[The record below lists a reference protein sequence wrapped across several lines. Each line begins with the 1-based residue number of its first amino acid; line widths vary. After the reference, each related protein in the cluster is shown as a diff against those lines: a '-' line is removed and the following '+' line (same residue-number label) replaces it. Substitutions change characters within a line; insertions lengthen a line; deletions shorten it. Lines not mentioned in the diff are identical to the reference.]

1 MKINLSPT
9 QQKIVD
15 HVDGALLV
23 NAGPGSGK
31 TRVLI
36 ERIKKL
42 LLIKKRS
49 KILALTFSNLAAEE
63 MKNRLQEDASIEEYV
78 ENVTVGT
85 IHSFCLEIVQT
96 RGNLIGLTQDLVLF
110 ENITDRQTVL
120 RDVFHGD
127 TELFSLLN
135 SREKPDVFL
144 TKCLDLISEQ
154 KKKFILPELCE
165 LKDPFPR
172 IYSGYNQYLLEQN
185 AIDFDDILFY
195 SYRILTENPSVS
207 RLYTSLYHFIC
218 VDEAQDLNFAQYEVI
233 KALCGIEYKN
243 IMFVGDEKQSIYGFN
258 GSDSNLMSKS
268 FVKDFSPT
276 EYTLNE
282 NFRSA
287 KAIVAYANKL
297 EQSDSIANYYYDGEL
312 KSYSFSN
319 EKEEAAFIIGRIE
332 ELLQKGH
339 KDIEGD
345 LSYDDFAII
354 ARNKYVFG
362 EIEKL
367 LLEKD
372 FPFFYKKTVSGIDSE
387 SDYMKVFELSMRLL
401 INPRDIIHFRELNKL
416 TKTQVLKDI
425 PSNSGL
431 ELLHTVLND
440 SLYSTILVALSELE
454 NENFEF
460 AKSLQ
465 VLNDFATTTIS
476 INSEERY
483 LIISDIEQ
491 WKMHW
496 KKYVGQVQR
505 EHRTLVSFRNYIS
518 LGKTQDISSDN
529 GIALLT
535 AHMSKGLQ
543 YEVVF
548 VVGLTEGTF
557 PDYRAVNSGEKE
569 MEQEKNN
576 MYVATTR
583 AKRLCYLTYPRV
595 KMMPWGEPKVQRKSR
610 FIVDLIDELSFS
622 S

>member
-1 MKINLSPT
+1 MKLNLSPT

-23 NAGPGSGK
+23 KAGPGSGK

-36 ERIKKL
+36 ERMKKL
-42 LLIKKRS
+42 LLTKKRS

-63 MKNRLQEDASIEEYV
+63 MKNRLQEDAAIEDYID
-78 ENVTVGT
+78 NVTVGT

-96 RGNLIGLTQDLVLF
+96 RGNLIGLRTDLVLF
-110 ENITDRQTVL
+110 ENTTDRQTVL
-120 RDVFHGD
+120 RDVFHRD
-127 TELFSLLN
+127 TELLALLN
-135 SREKPDVFL
+135 SREKPDAFL
-144 TKCLDLISEQ
+144 SQCLNLISEQ

-172 IYSGYNQYLLEQN
+172 IYSGYNQYLIEQN

-195 SYRILTENPSVS
+195 AYLILIENPSVVH
-207 RLYTSLYHFIC
+207 LYTSLYQYIC

-233 KALCGIEYKN
+233 KALCGTDYKN
-243 IMFVGDEKQSIYGFN
+243 VMFVGDENQSIYGFN
-258 GSDSNLMSKS
+258 GSDSSLMSKS

-297 EQSDSIANYYYDGEL
+297 EQSDSVSNYYYDGEL
-312 KSYSFSN
+312 KTYSFSN
-319 EKEEAAFIIGRIE
+319 EMDEATFIVGRIE

-339 KDIEGD
+339 KEIEGD

-362 EIEKL
+362 EIEKQL
-367 LLEKD
+367 TKKEI
-372 FPFFYKKTVSGIDSE
+372 PFFYKKTVSGIDSE
-387 SDYMKVFELSMRLL
+387 SDFMKVFELSMRLL
-401 INPRDIIHFRELNKL
+401 INQRDVIHLRELNKL
-416 TKTQVLKDI
+416 TKAQALEVTTFNSGFELLQSVLKDSSYSKI
-425 PSNSGL
+425 L
-431 ELLHTVLND
+431 DALKEIEND
-440 SLYSTILVALSELE
+440 
-454 NENFEF
+454 NFEF

-465 VLNDFATTTIS
+465 VLNDFASNTTS
-476 INSEERY
+476 INDDDRY
-483 LIISDIEQ
+483 LICSDIEQ
-491 WKMHW
+491 WEKHW
-496 KKYVGQVQR
+496 KKYIGQVQR
-505 EHRTLVSFRNYIS
+505 EHRTLVSFRNLIS
-518 LGKTQDISSDN
+518 LGKTQDVSADS

-548 VVGLTEGTF
+548 VAGLTEGTF

-569 MEQEKNN
+569 MKQEKNN
-576 MYVATTR
+576 MYVAATR
-583 AKRLCYLTYPRV
+583 AKRLCYLTYPKV
-595 KMMPWGEPKVQRKSR
+595 KMMPWGESKSQRKSR
-610 FIVDLIDELSFS
+610 FIIDVKEETIVS
-622 S
+622 

>member
-1 MKINLSPT
+1 MKLNLSPT

-23 NAGPGSGK
+23 KAGPGSGK

-36 ERIKKL
+36 ERMKKL
-42 LLIKKRS
+42 LLTKKRS

-63 MKNRLQEDASIEEYV
+63 MKNRLQEDAAIEDYID
-78 ENVTVGT
+78 NVTVGT

-96 RGNLIGLTQDLVLF
+96 RGNLIGLRTDLVLF
-110 ENITDRQTVL
+110 ENTTDRQTVL
-120 RDVFHGD
+120 RDVFHRD
-127 TELFSLLN
+127 TELLALLN
-135 SREKPDVFL
+135 SREKPDAFL
-144 TKCLDLISEQ
+144 SQCLNLISEQ

-172 IYSGYNQYLLEQN
+172 IYSGYNQYLIEQN

-195 SYRILTENPSVS
+195 AYLILIENPSVVH
-207 RLYTSLYHFIC
+207 LYTSLYRYIC

-233 KALCGIEYKN
+233 KALCGTDYKN
-243 IMFVGDEKQSIYGFN
+243 VMFVGDENQSIYGFN
-258 GSDSNLMSKS
+258 GSDSSLMSKG

-297 EQSDSIANYYYDGEL
+297 EQSDSVSNYYYDGEL
-312 KSYSFSN
+312 KTYSFSN
-319 EKEEAAFIIGRIE
+319 EMDESTFIVGRIE

-339 KDIEGD
+339 KEIEGD

-362 EIEKL
+362 EIEKQL
-367 LLEKD
+367 IKKEI
-372 FPFFYKKTVSGIDSE
+372 PFFYKKTVSGIDSE
-387 SDYMKVFELSMRLL
+387 SDFMKVFELSMRLL
-401 INPRDIIHFRELNKL
+401 INQRDVIHLRELIML
-416 TKTQVLKDI
+416 TKTQDLEGATF
-425 PSNSGL
+425 NSGF
-431 ELLHTVLND
+431 ELLQSVLND
-440 SLYSTILVALSELE
+440 SSYSKILDALKEIE
-454 NENFEF
+454 NDNFEF

-465 VLNDFATTTIS
+465 VLNDFASNTTS
-476 INSEERY
+476 FNDDDRY
-483 LIISDIEQ
+483 LICSDIKHWEN
-491 WKMHW
+491 HW
-496 KKYVGQVQR
+496 KKYIGQVQR
-505 EHRTLVSFRNYIS
+505 EHRTLVSFRNLIS
-518 LGKTQDISSDN
+518 LGKTQDISADS

-548 VVGLTEGTF
+548 VAGLTEGTF

-576 MYVATTR
+576 MYVAATR
-583 AKRLCYLTYPRV
+583 AKRLCYLTYPKV
-595 KMMPWGEPKVQRKSR
+595 KMMPWGELKSQRKSR
-610 FIVDLIDELSFS
+610 FIIDIKEEIMVP
-622 S
+622 